1 MGRRRKGHGCAVTVL
16 VLMLLLM
23 AAGGAGGYIY
33 MRKYMPS
40 DELSDKAKVF
50 GIKGSQVALLLD
62 NELQEEKGIY
72 EDGQVYLPVGWVN
85 EYLNQRF
92 YWDEGEKLLV
102 YALPESI
109 VYADEDAQGEKG
121 PLFKVTDDGMYLS
134 LGLVVNYT
142 DIRTRSFAT
151 SQIKRVF
158 IDTLWEPYDT
168 AEVKKAGHVREKGGV
183 KSPILTELEQG
194 EQVDVLETMEK
205 WSRVRTEDGYIG
217 YIENRRLDGREQV
230 TPESS
235 FEAPVYTSISMD
247 EKVRLGFHQVTR
259 QEANNTLESYVSVT
273 KDMNVIVPT
282 WFNVISDDGTYN
294 TLASKEYVDKAHEMG
309 LQVWA
314 MVENVSTQESVKNL
328 NTKTL
333 MSSTSTRRKL
343 IENLMK
349 EADTYGFD
357 GFNLDFESLKA
368 EAGPHYVQ
376 FIREMSV
383 SCRQKGLVLSVDNYV
398 PSPYSAFYN
407 RREQGIVADYVIV
420 MGYDEHYA
428 GGDAGSVAS
437 ISYVKDG
444 IENTLKEVPKE
455 KVINAVPF
463 YTRVWTVNE
472 GKTTSKAYGIADA
485 RQWVADNHVDLTW
498 DQELGQFYGSTVNGN
513 GEQYI
518 WMEDEKSMALKI
530 GLVKDF
536 DLAGVACWKLGFES
550 SDIWDIVSTVK

>member
-92 YWDEGEKLLV
+92 YWDEEEKLLV

-294 TLASKEYVDKAHEMG
+294 SLASKEYVDKAHEMG

-376 FIREMSV
+376 FIRELSV

-455 KVINAVPF
+455 KVIKAVPF

>member
-1 MGRRRKGHGCAVTVL
+1 
-16 VLMLLLM
+16 MLLLM

-294 TLASKEYVDKAHEMG
+294 SLASKEYVDKAHEMG

-376 FIREMSV
+376 FIRELSV

>member
-1 MGRRRKGHGCAVTVL
+1 MGRRRKGHGCAVTIL

-294 TLASKEYVDKAHEMG
+294 SLASKEYVDKAHEMG

-376 FIREMSV
+376 FIRELSV

-407 RREQGIVADYVIV
+407 RREQGIVADYVII

>member
-23 AAGGAGGYIY
+23 AAGGAGGSIY

-294 TLASKEYVDKAHEMG
+294 SLASKEYVDKAHEMG

-376 FIREMSV
+376 FIRELSV

>member
-1 MGRRRKGHGCAVTVL
+1 MGRRKGHGCAVTVL

-194 EQVDVLETMEK
+194 ERVDVLETMEK

-294 TLASKEYVDKAHEMG
+294 SLASKEYVDKAHEMG

-376 FIREMSV
+376 FIRELSV

-407 RREQGIVADYVIV
+407 RREQGIVADYVII

-518 WMEDEKSMALKI
+518 WMEDEKAMALKI

>member
-92 YWDEGEKLLV
+92 YWDEGGKLLV

-294 TLASKEYVDKAHEMG
+294 SLASKEYVDKAHEMG